1 LSKKIELHAAPH
13 QKGQCLMCDKK
24 RGLHV
29 IKPESILFAYQNYG
43 LLIRKDSRC
52 CDSHLETNGNIKYE
66 DYLKIKKS
74 DQLYERAPVEL
85 LDLCLSKIEKIQTH
99 LNDSCGIFDKFKD
112 VASLNE
118 NLCKQIT
125 GWVKVNFTRF
135 SDLIVNV
142 RDTAGRTKEQLV
154 AIYRYWLMK
163 GLDQG
168 TLALF
173 ECYTTR
179 PQISHYLAQ
188 IRSAMEKDIVPK
200 FLGAHKGKE
209 FFLRHNTESVR
220 ILHDF
225 TNEKLAVVADG
236 TYTRLEK
243 SSNNEFQYVTYS
255 LQKFHHLIK
264 PFILCCADGYFIE
277 CYGPFF

>member
-1 LSKKIELHAAPH
+1 
-13 QKGQCLMCDKK
+13 
-24 RGLHV
+24 
-29 IKPESILFAYQNYG
+29 

-112 VASLNE
+112 VASLDE

-125 GWVKVNFTRF
+125 GWEKVNFTRF

-154 AIYRYWLMK
+154 AILRYWLMK

-168 TLALF
+168 TLALLK
-173 ECYTTR
+173 CNTTQ

-255 LQKFHHLIK
+255 LQKFLNHLLNHL
-264 PFILCCADGYFIE
+264 FCAVRMVISLNVTGLSRLLLMMQIY
-277 CYGPFF
+277 

>member
-1 LSKKIELHAAPH
+1 
-13 QKGQCLMCDKK
+13 
-24 RGLHV
+24 
-29 IKPESILFAYQNYG
+29 
-43 LLIRKDSRC
+43 
-52 CDSHLETNGNIKYE
+52 
-66 DYLKIKKS
+66 
-74 DQLYERAPVEL
+74 
-85 LDLCLSKIEKIQTH
+85 
-99 LNDSCGIFDKFKD
+99 
-112 VASLNE
+112 
-118 NLCKQIT
+118 
-125 GWVKVNFTRF
+125 
-135 SDLIVNV
+135 
-142 RDTAGRTKEQLV
+142 
-154 AIYRYWLMK
+154 MK

-168 TLALF
+168 TLALLK
-173 ECYTTR
+173 CNTTQ

-255 LQKFHHLIK
+255 LQKFDHLIK

-277 CYGPFF
+277 CYGPFKATFNDADILKYILATDNHLKELVQPPENIYFFLDRGKRINELIIK